1 MDLNK
6 SLFLEYLLNKMSLTE
21 KIGQMIMIDYR
32 ETKEM
37 TIDLEKALSMYKP
50 GGFILFKNNIANYEQ
65 THKLLTDIKSINS
78 IPTMIAVDQEGGRV
92 QRLGE
97 NVGFQKY
104 PPMAEVGKTQNTN
117 IAYQLAR
124 KMGKEL
130 HDIGI
135 DMDMA
140 PVLDIL
146 SNPKNAAIGERAF
159 GTDST
164 TVKEM
169 ALAYAKGLK
178 DEKIIAVGK
187 HFPGHGGTF
196 KDSHKDL
203 PFIDKNKEELNQLE
217 LIPFIEAI
225 HQNIPGIMVGHIA
238 VPNVAEKIKDNNNED
253 ITSPASLS
261 KVMISD
267 MLRGSH
273 KYKGLIIPDSLQMAA
288 LSKYFTNEN
297 IYLRCVQAGNDIM
310 LMPQD
315 ITEAFNTIRRAVN
328 EGKISEERINQS
340 VLRILSTKFDYG
352 LLDKEYASYLS
363 TIKSNITR

>member
-6 SLFLEYLLNKMSLTE
+6 SLFLEYLLNKMNLE
-21 KIGQMIMIDYR
+21 ERIGQLIMIDYR

-37 TIDLEKALSMYKP
+37 TIDLENALSTYKP
-50 GGFILFKNNIANYEQ
+50 GGFILFKSNIADYEQ
-65 THKLLTDIKSINS
+65 THKLLTDIKSIGS
-78 IPTMIAVDQEGGRV
+78 IPTMISVDQEGGRV

-97 NVGFQKY
+97 NVGF
-104 PPMAEVGKTQNTN
+104 EVYQAMSKIGETN
-117 IAYQLAR
+117 NPNVAYELAR

-130 HDIGI
+130 HDIGV

-140 PVLDIL
+140 PILDIF
-146 SNPKNAAIGERAF
+146 SNPKNTVIGDRAF
-159 GTDST
+159 GKESK
-164 TVKEM
+164 TVTEM

-178 DEKIIAVGK
+178 DENIIAVGK
-187 HFPGHGGTF
+187 HFPGHGDTA
-196 KDSHKDL
+196 KDSHIEL
-203 PFIDKNKEELNQLE
+203 PIVEKELEQLKQLE

-238 VPNVAEKIKDNNNED
+238 VPKITKD
-253 ITSPASLS
+253 TLPASLS
-261 KVMISD
+261 PIMISD
-267 MLRGSH
+267 LLRNDL
-273 KYKGLIIPDSLQMAA
+273 KYDGLIIPDSLKMKA
-288 LSKYFTNEN
+288 LSNHFTNEN
-297 IYLRCVQAGNDIM
+297 IYLRCIQAGNDIM

-315 ITEAFNTIRRAVN
+315 INEAFNTIYRAVN